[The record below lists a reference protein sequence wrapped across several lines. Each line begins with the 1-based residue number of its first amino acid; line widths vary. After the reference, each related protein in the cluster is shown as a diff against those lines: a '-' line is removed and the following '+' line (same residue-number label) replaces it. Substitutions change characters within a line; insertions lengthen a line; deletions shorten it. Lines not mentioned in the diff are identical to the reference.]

1 MLLIRVES
9 QGCSVAESVT
19 INAGGTGSTVEITVP
34 VSQRLRGSNYPE
46 DEHAASARLMLFTST
61 ETVRAIR

>member
-19 INAGGTGSTVEITVP
+19 INAGWTGSIVEITVP
-34 VSQRLRGSNYPE
+34 VSQLRGSNYPE
-46 DEHAASARLMLFTST
+46 DEHAASSRLMLFTST